1 MRRYRNGRSD
11 YVEIDG
17 LRLEQLLNQSP
28 KTCCRTKVELST
40 ELNYSSGY
48 LSKAIHNDR
57 ISRKAAAL
65 VENNYDIKL
74 DDYVKGWKE
83 NSDQSVQVTDQGRA
97 VANAKAIIQEKIS
110 RAKQTSQDVT
120 FQVTVDTDSLKKLIR
135 EAVLEAL
142 ETL

>member
-11 YVEIDG
+11 YIEIDG
-17 LRLEQLLNQSP
+17 FRLEQLLNQSP

-65 VENNYDIKL
+65 IENNYDIKL

-83 NSDQSVQVTDQGRA
+83 NLDQSVQVTDQGRA

-120 FQVTVDTDSLKKLIR
+120 FQVTVDADSLKKLIR

>member
-11 YVEIDG
+11 YVKIDG

-83 NSDQSVQVTDQGRA
+83 NLDQSVQVTDQGRA

-120 FQVTVDTDSLKKLIR
+120 FQVTVDADSLKKLIR

>member
-65 VENNYDIKL
+65 VENTYDIKL
-74 DDYVKGWKE
+74 DDYVKGWE
-83 NSDQSVQVTDQGRA
+83 TNSDQSVQVTDQGRA
-97 VANAKAIIQEKIS
+97 VANAKAIIQEKIA

-120 FQVTVDTDSLKKLIR
+120 FQVTVDADSLKKLIR